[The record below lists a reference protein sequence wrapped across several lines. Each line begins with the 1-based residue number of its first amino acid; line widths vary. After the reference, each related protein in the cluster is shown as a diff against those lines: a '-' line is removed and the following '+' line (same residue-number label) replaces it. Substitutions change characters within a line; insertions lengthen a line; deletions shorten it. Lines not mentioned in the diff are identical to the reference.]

1 MNLAKKVAFIT
12 GASSGIG
19 RALAVE
25 LARHG
30 CRLLLTA
37 LEPELLAAVA
47 DQIRTRDGAT
57 VDFRSADVTDASSRT
72 ELIAWVRSKA
82 ESLDV
87 LISNAG
93 GGRFRR
99 FSGATWDE
107 IQKTIA
113 LNVEAPTHLVHEL
126 LPMLRAPPEARM
138 VIISSGIG
146 RLPYPGLAVYGAAKG
161 YLTSLGETLA
171 CELRGTR
178 VGVLVFFPG
187 FTRTGFMD
195 AAGMDMRRVPA
206 FMIGSP
212 EKVARR
218 IARCLEHDRQWAYSD
233 LSARLAALIAPLL
246 PSRLRIWILHDL
258 FWRMPDES

>member
-1 MNLAKKVAFIT
+1 MNLAKKVAFVT

-19 RALAVE
+19 RALAAE
-25 LARHG
+25 LARRG
-30 CRLLLTA
+30 CRLILTA
-37 LEPELLAAVA
+37 LDQEQLAAVA
-47 DQIRTRDGAT
+47 EQLRGREGAS
-57 VDFRSADVTDASSRT
+57 VDFRPADITDPSSRAD
-72 ELIAWVRSKA
+72 LIAWVRSQA
-82 ESLDV
+82 GSLDL

-99 FSGATWDE
+99 FSVAAWE
-107 IQKTIA
+107 ELRKTIA

-126 LPMLRAPPEARM
+126 LPLLKAPPEARI
-138 VIISSGIG
+138 VIVSSGIG

-233 LSARLAALIAPLL
+233 LSARLAAFVGPLL
-246 PSRLRIWILHDL
+246 PSRLRVCILHDL
-258 FWRMPDES
+258 FWRMPDEG